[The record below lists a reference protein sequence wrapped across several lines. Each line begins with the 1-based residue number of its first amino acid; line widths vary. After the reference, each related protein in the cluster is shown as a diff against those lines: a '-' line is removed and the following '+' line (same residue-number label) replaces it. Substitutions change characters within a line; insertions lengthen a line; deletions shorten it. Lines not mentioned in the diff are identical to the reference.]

1 MPSTRILKM
10 SFLRENFKEST
21 NKIQVSSPTK
31 SMPSGYEAV
40 DTMVHLTPSPRPM
53 STSTYDH
60 NSHVEQKDICSRLQE
75 EEPSLFSQRDTIMKM
90 VANERQY
97 KQRQQFD
104 SKVSVE
110 SLCDV
115 LEKNGLVLKCTF
127 VRPGFS
133 ASNTCLMASPEHL
146 REAMKSEGDD
156 FNLKKVRLALESD
169 SALSPENGSMYV
181 SLIQKANGNHM
192 LYSLDYHVAEQH
204 DKKLFCE

>member
-1 MPSTRILKM
+1 M
-10 SFLRENFKEST
+10 SFLRENFTESQ
-21 NKIQVSSPTK
+21 NKIQVTSPTK

-53 STSTYDH
+53 STATYDH
-60 NSHVEQKDICSRLQE
+60 NAHTEQKDICTRLQE
-75 EEPSLFSQRDTIMKM
+75 EEPSLFSQRDTIRKL

-104 SKVSVE
+104 SKASVE

-115 LEKNGLVLKCTF
+115 LEKNNLVIKCNF
-127 VRPGFS
+127 IRPGFS
-133 ASNTCLMASPEHL
+133 ASNTCLMATPEHF

-156 FNLKKVRLALESD
+156 FNLKKVRLSLESD
-169 SALSPENGSMYV
+169 SALSPENGAMYV